1 MIAKLISR
9 LAEKFEILIKIVLS
23 LSWETV
29 FAIKRLVLAR
39 SWVRA
44 PAESQ
49 REFSM
54 RALFFLLVGLDDLVG
69 LAVLVV
75 LAVSSSSSLTKQS
88 PDAMHRAIDII

>member
-9 LAEKFEILIKIVLS
+9 FAAKFEILIKIVLS
-23 LSWETV
+23 PSWEAI

-69 LAVLVV
+69 LAALVYLV
-75 LAVSSSSSLTKQS
+75 YLVHLV
-88 PDAMHRAIDII
+88 